1 MINYL
6 YCDLVYASK
15 VYIEHCKYFYFIN
28 LFRFLLSLDEVI
40 QSLSSQLEMWRT
52 LVYVVAIGSYQIFKF
67 IIELIEPESLR
78 MPIESISLTSK
89 SNEESISKAINFDI
103 TYSLMHYAC
112 ASGSIPILEYLIK
125 RPELNIF
132 SNDNPT
138 KESPLHWWVSNNQ
151 KSVLP
156 TIVKEYISHDVDI
169 NVKDINGHTPL
180 FKSIRVSD

>member
-1 MINYL
+1 
-6 YCDLVYASK
+6 
-15 VYIEHCKYFYFIN
+15 
-28 LFRFLLSLDEVI
+28 
-40 QSLSSQLEMWRT
+40 MWRT

-89 SNEESISKAINFDI
+89 SNEESISKDINFDI

-138 KESPLHWWVSNNQ
+138 KESPLHWWVINNQ
-151 KSVLP
+151 KEILP
-156 TIVKEYISHDVDI
+156 ILINEYIQQEMDVNI
-169 NVKDINGHTPL
+169 TDINGHSPL
-180 FKSIRVSD
+180 FVAAIKGFKEIFYMLLEKTNSDM